1 MFRCKDC
8 GSEYEIKPEY
18 CDCGNNTFDEIQT
31 TPQVPDIRKIFSIA
45 IFVLCIILSIIP
57 WTIKDKSPKVENSK
71 KITKQQNSNIPD
83 IDKIWDESTNSK
95 IIAEIPKEISI
106 KKEVEINKFVPQ
118 VNKPQQ
124 PAQKSAK
131 TLTPKAINNNSNT
144 TVKKVQP
151 SKPQTVA
158 QNQTQQINKI
168 VKTPPKVVQKTAE
181 KVVTKQTQPPK
192 QVQKP
197 KPVDQT
203 PLINYKNNLRYAM
216 LSKLNIPNI
225 SGSGD
230 CAISFSIG
238 SDGKLLNRNFIYKS
252 SNKTVNDEVYY
263 MLMRLPYFKKPPEI
277 YKGETIKMKFYFN
290 NGYYEISFI

>member
-8 GSEYEIKPEY
+8 GCEYEIKPEY

-31 TPQVPDIRKIFSIA
+31 APKIPDVRKIFSIV
-45 IFVLCIILSIIP
+45 IFILCIILAIIP
-57 WTIKDKSPKVENSK
+57 WTIKEKPQTTQSST
-71 KITKQQNSNIPD
+71 KITKQESISIPD
-83 IDKIWDESTNSK
+83 IDKIWNDNPKVNKIVEQPKPIATQKKAES
-95 IIAEIPKEISI
+95 KETT
-106 KKEVEINKFVPQ
+106 Q
-118 VNKPQQ
+118 LTKPQQ
-124 PAQKSAK
+124 TKKTTTQTFIPAAK
-131 TLTPKAINNNSNT
+131 KNNSNNT
-144 TVKKVQP
+144 TVKKDQP
-151 SKPQTVA
+151 KKIQTSTPK
-158 QNQTQQINKI
+158 QTQQNNKTI
-168 VKTPPKVVQKTAE
+168 KTPPKVVQKTAA
-181 KVVTKQTQPPK
+181 KVTTQAQQPK

-197 KPVDQT
+197 KPIDQT

-263 MLMRLPYFKKPPEI
+263 MLMRIPYFKKPPEI
-277 YKGETIKMKFYFN
+277 YNGETIKMKFYFN